1 VLAILHL
8 SMLAALARFDR
19 AVTHDELV
27 REKHGRVV
35 DASSGSGLKD
45 VAVFAIWDVQY
56 QNLHSSGSGCIF
68 EKIVWTDA
76 QGEYVVPDT
85 SQEFDAFLKRA
96 GASAAD
102 GAAAPKPDE
111 VAYGWRIVVYKNGF
125 LRKGDLEKFGPK
137 RSYAASLGFQVGFEW
152 QGGFLPEVQH
162 IGDYVGMAPISMVK
176 ADPLS
181 STDELT
187 YLSRIR
193 QATLC
198 RQESDPVD
206 SPAHDRVTQAL
217 AARTRTL
224 ACELPSDLEMSGEDA
239 LEAIQLMGGK
249 AAFASMHRAGEPT
262 MPPWHAIAAKV
273 LCDVA
278 GTPLDPP

>member
-1 VLAILHL
+1 MLAILQL

-19 AVTHDELV
+19 EVTHDELV
-27 REKHGRVV
+27 HEKHGRVV
-35 DASSGSGLKD
+35 DATSGSGLKD
-45 VAVFAIWDVQY
+45 VAVVAMWDVQY

-68 EKIVWTDA
+68 EKIVRTDA

-96 GASAAD
+96 GTSAAD
-102 GAAAPKPDE
+102 GAAEPKSDNA
-111 VAYGWRIVVYKNGF
+111 AYGWRIVVYKNGF
-125 LRKGDLEKFGPK
+125 LRKGDLEKFGPR

-152 QGGFLPEVQH
+152 QGGFLPEVRH
-162 IGDYVGMAPISMVK
+162 IVDYVGMAPISMEK
-176 ADPLS
+176 GDTLS
-181 STDELT
+181 SADELT

-193 QATLC
+193 QATIC
-198 RQESDPVD
+198 RQRNDPVD
-206 SPAHDRVTQAL
+206 SPAHDRVKQAL
-217 AARTRTL
+217 AARARTL

-239 LEAIQLMGGK
+239 LEATQLMGGK

-273 LCDVA
+273 LCDAA
-278 GTPLDPP
+278 GTSTDLP